1 MTQFLMI
8 LAILTSALT
17 AASIATGQTQ
27 DAQVD
32 EAREAE
38 ISQKVK
44 KRLYPG
50 GRDEEDL
57 RVQAELVTP
66 SRKMAPQAEVK
77 EEDISEE

>member
-1 MTQFLMI
+1 MIRFL
-8 LAILTSALT
+8 LALT
-17 AASIATGQTQ
+17 VVVVNLPMSYAQETTQ
-27 DAQVD
+27 VN

-38 ISQKVK
+38 ISQVAK

-77 EEDISEE
+77 EETSEE